1 MYRVQL
7 DHFEGPLDLLL
18 FFVRRDELDVHDIP
32 VARIADEY
40 LEAVRTLE
48 RVDLDAAAD
57 FVYTAALLIQIKARM
72 LLPRPELDDDGEPI
86 DPRQELVDRLLE
98 YVRYKE
104 AAGHLEGRFEARRR
118 LFTRGEASAEH
129 DRLAPPPEV
138 AVRATVFDLVK
149 ALGAALDRAAAA
161 PPPTHDVERETFAV
175 DVQRAWVLERV
186 GRAGR
191 GANRRGGASF
201 QSLVAGRSKAFVIT
215 TFLAVLDL
223 AQRQAIR
230 VVFGLR
236 PEDFALE
243 PAPPADGGGVGETP
257 ADAAPPVLAD
267 PEP

>member
-72 LLPRPELDDDGEPI
+72 LLPRPELDEDGEPI

-118 LFTRGEASAEH
+118 LYARGEASAEAG
-129 DRLAPPPEV
+129 RIAPAEV
-138 AVRATVFDLVK
+138 PVRASVFDLVK

-161 PPPTHDVERETFAV
+161 PPVVHAVERETFAV
-175 DVQRAWVLERV
+175 DVQRTWVLEHV
-186 GRAGR
+186 GR
-191 GANRRGGASF
+191 GGTSF
-201 QSLVAGRSKAFVIT
+201 QALVARRSKAFVIT

-223 AQRQAIR
+223 AQRQALR
-230 VVFGLR
+230 VVFGLS

-243 PAPPADGGGVGETP
+243 PATPPVDAASEGGVEEPAPAPPAP
-257 ADAAPPVLAD
+257 AAAP
-267 PEP
+267 